1 MCYCPR
7 TLQDFVQSH
16 SPFSPAKDAL
26 GEFGQSLESYL
37 AGIADSKGE
46 TEEHQKNL
54 LRDFLHQSFGYDC
67 NTRDRIDLA
76 IYEDSVPKVLFEVKK
91 SDNAQEFVKPNAQNP
106 NLECKAFYESI
117 LYFLRETLTNK
128 NNNLTHIVLTNTEDF
143 YIIDAKVYAAF
154 AKDKAIVKAFK
165 NCEHKEGNDAST
177 KRFYEELSNLL
188 PTLNMEIQ
196 YAHFRIDDSILAS
209 CHSESLYHSESA
221 LAGEESQRTNNK
233 ESHNILPL
241 LYQILSPHVLL
252 KRKTYLDANTLN
264 QDFYDELL
272 YILGLKENVQSGKV
286 LILPSLAP
294 HTLLD
299 SICSTFELERDKDF
313 EILFSLLTTWNN
325 RLLFLRLLESML
337 LGFKHIKKPFLNLD
351 CLKDFQALNTLFFD
365 ILAKIEEN
373 RDSNIPESLSSI
385 PYLNSSLFEKT
396 ALEIEGKEIK
406 LLESKPIILY
416 HDSIL
421 YKDKNFCQSLNL
433 NAKDKDS
440 TLPLLE
446 YLFAFL
452 HAYDFTT
459 TAQDIQN
466 HTKINFD
473 KLINSAVLGLVF
485 EKLNGYKEG
494 SFYTPSF
501 ITRYMCKQS
510 LERVVLQKFNESQN
524 WGCQNLEEL
533 KNKIDKLTD
542 SKEGY
547 KQANAIF
554 DSIHICDPAVG
565 SGHFLV
571 SALNELILLKF
582 KLGIL
587 CDENHHRIKDIT
599 LEILRD
605 EIVIRDSQNA
615 LFTYTL
621 PAHDNIESHKIQRA
635 LFFAKRKLIES
646 CLFGVD
652 INPNS
657 CEITKLRLWIELLK
671 YSYYKDIPNKRLE
684 TLPNIDINIKCGNSL
699 ISNIALDMTQDSLIK
714 ELKKNASKNAS
725 LEFSA
730 EFQATANDLRNKL
743 PKKIEEYREAVNA
756 YKNETY
762 ADFKA
767 LQKKTIAEC
776 RDFITQ
782 LFFKLSNE
790 YKIFKESL
798 ANYLRNYGYYGIDE
812 GKIKGQY
819 IEQTLQQKLNNYL
832 IAFNFH
838 KTLEI
843 PKNITEYNEKEL
855 VFLITSLQNYE
866 RLIHDQ
872 SAFEWRFAFPEVLDG
887 NGDFLGFDLV
897 IGNPPY
903 IQIQDLQKYVELYRK
918 KYAQYVSDAFDICLL
933 FIAKTLTL
941 INKKGELGFILSDKF
956 FKAKMGKKIREFL
969 ANKKHIHKIVSF
981 GTNQVFERATTYV
994 SIIFCSKE
1002 PHNDFKYK
1010 FFKLGDNFKDLTN
1023 ITYQLLSTQI
1033 LMQETWNFYG
1043 SNIANIIV
1051 KLENQ
1056 TFKFY
1061 DVASKIAKGSS
1072 TGNDDI
1078 YLLDFVKKSGN
1089 LYLVKNKNQEILMEK
1104 NILVPYV
1111 YGENIKRLEFCKP
1124 VKYLLYPYDKKTHK
1138 LIPYRILKIKFPN
1151 AFVYLN
1157 SNKSIL
1163 ESRKIKTTNDN
1174 FYKFSAQRNPET
1186 FMNSKIM
1193 IPDILVA
1200 PRFGFDTIGLFH
1212 NASIHNIQL
1221 KDNFKHYEILLL
1233 GILNSKVFWFFISNT
1248 STALRGDAYRLTPMF
1263 LEKFS
1268 FPKITKSN
1276 QKIVDRII
1284 ALVDEILAIKANCHS
1299 EGALAT
1305 EESHTKPKR
1314 DVSASPQHDKISDTS
1329 KLESEID
1336 SLVYQLYNLTDDEI
1350 KIIENKE

>member
-1 MCYCPR
+1 MRYCPR
-7 TLQDFVQSH
+7 ILQDFVQSH

-26 GEFGQSLESYL
+26 EEFGQSLESYL

-46 TEEHQKNL
+46 SEEHQKNL
-54 LRDFLHQSFGYDC
+54 LRDFLHKSFNYDC
-67 NTRDRIDLA
+67 NTKDRIDLA

-117 LYFLRETLTNK
+117 LYFLRETITNK
-128 NNNLTHIVLTNTEDF
+128 NNNLTHIVLTNTKDF

-154 AKDKAIVKAFK
+154 AKDKAILKAFK

-177 KRFYEELSNLL
+177 KRFYEEIKNLL
-188 PTLNMEIQ
+188 PNLDMEIP
-196 YAHFRIDDSILAS
+196 YTHFRVEDSILAN
-209 CHSESLYHSESA
+209 CHSELSPCHSETLCHSEPA

-233 ESHNILPL
+233 EHILPL

-272 YILGLKENVQSGKV
+272 YILGLKENVQSGKA

-337 LGFKHIKKPFLNLD
+337 LSFKHIKKPFLNLD

-373 RDSNIPESLSSI
+373 RDTNLPQVLAQI

-406 LLESKPIILY
+406 LLESKPLILY

-433 NAKDKDS
+433 NAQAKDS

-466 HTKINFD
+466 HTKMNFD

-510 LERVVLQKFNESQN
+510 LERVVLQKFNESLQ
-524 WGCQNLEEL
+524 WDCQNLDEL

-699 ISNIALDMTQDSLIK
+699 ISNIALDITKDSLIK
-714 ELKKNASKNAS
+714 ELKRTASKNAS

-730 EFQATANDLRNKL
+730 EFQATANDLQNKL

-756 YKNETY
+756 YKNETN

-776 RDFITQ
+776 QVFITQ

-790 YKIFKESL
+790 YKIFKEAL
-798 ANYLRNYGYYGIDE
+798 ANYLRNYGYNGIDE
-812 GKIKGQY
+812 GKIKGQH
-819 IEQTLQQKLNNYL
+819 IEQALQQKLNDYL

-843 PKNITEYNEKEL
+843 PKNVVEYNEKEL
-855 VFLITSLQNYE
+855 IFLITSLQNYE
-866 RLIHDQ
+866 KLIHDQ
-872 SAFEWRFAFPEVLDG
+872 NAFEWRFAFPEVLDS

-903 IQIQDLQKYVELYRK
+903 ISTLDLSKSEIQ
-918 KYAQYVSDAFDICLL
+918 
-933 FIAKTLTL
+933 
-941 INKKGELGFILSDKF
+941 NK
-956 FKAKMGKKIREFL
+956 
-969 ANKKHIHKIVSF
+969 
-981 GTNQVFERATTYV
+981 
-994 SIIFCSKE
+994 
-1002 PHNDFKYK
+1002 
-1010 FFKLGDNFKDLTN
+1010 
-1023 ITYQLLSTQI
+1023 
-1033 LMQETWNFYG
+1033 
-1043 SNIANIIV
+1043 
-1051 KLENQ
+1051 
-1056 TFKFY
+1056 
-1061 DVASKIAKGSS
+1061 
-1072 TGNDDI
+1072 DI
-1078 YLLDFVKKSGN
+1078 YKKQ
-1089 LYLVKNKNQEILMEK
+1089 Y
-1104 NILVPYV
+1104 P
-1111 YGENIKRLEFCKP
+1111 NIKG
-1124 VKYLLYPYDKKTHK
+1124 LY
-1138 LIPYRILKIKFPN
+1138 
-1151 AFVYLN
+1151 
-1157 SNKSIL
+1157 
-1163 ESRKIKTTNDN
+1163 
-1174 FYKFSAQRNPET
+1174 
-1186 FMNSKIM
+1186 
-1193 IPDILVA
+1193 
-1200 PRFGFDTIGLFH
+1200 
-1212 NASIHNIQL
+1212 
-1221 KDNFKHYEILLL
+1221 
-1233 GILNSKVFWFFISNT
+1233 
-1248 STALRGDAYRLTPMF
+1248 
-1263 LEKFS
+1263 
-1268 FPKITKSN
+1268 
-1276 QKIVDRII
+1276 
-1284 ALVDEILAIKANCHS
+1284 
-1299 EGALAT
+1299 
-1305 EESHTKPKR
+1305 
-1314 DVSASPQHDKISDTS
+1314 
-1329 KLESEID
+1329 
-1336 SLVYQLYNLTDDEI
+1336 
-1350 KIIENKE
+1350 

>member
-1 MCYCPR
+1 MRYCPR

-54 LRDFLHQSFGYDC
+54 LRDFLHQSFGYNC
-67 NTRDRIDLA
+67 NTKDKIDLA

-106 NLECKAFYESI
+106 NLECKAFYESV
-117 LYFLRETLTNK
+117 LYFLRETITNK

-177 KRFYEELSNLL
+177 KRFYEEIKNLL
-188 PTLNMEIQ
+188 PTLDMEIQ
-196 YAHFRIDDSILAS
+196 YAHFRVEDSILAS
-209 CHSESLYHSESA
+209 CHSEHSSCHSEPA
-221 LAGEESQRTNNK
+221 LAGE

-299 SICSTFELERDKDF
+299 SICSTFGLERDKDF

-337 LGFKHIKKPFLNLD
+337 LSFKHIKKPFLNLD

-373 RDSNIPESLSSI
+373 RDTNIPEALRLI

-396 ALEIEGKEIK
+396 PLEIEGKEIK
-406 LLESKPIILY
+406 LLESKPLILY

-433 NAKDKDS
+433 NAQAKDS

-524 WGCQNLEEL
+524 WDCQNLDEL

-699 ISNIALDMTQDSLIK
+699 ISRFNLSDSLRTIPNINFQIEQYK
-714 ELKKNASKNAS
+714 KLVFEYKNADQNLMTISKKDIEKQIETIQAIFTLTLKDPKTKRE
-725 LEFSA
+725 LEKA
-730 EFQATANDLRNKL
+730 
-743 PKKIEEYREAVNA
+743 IE
-756 YKNETY
+756 
-762 ADFKA
+762 
-767 LQKKTIAEC
+767 
-776 RDFITQ
+776 
-782 LFFKLSNE
+782 SH
-790 YKIFKESL
+790 
-798 ANYLRNYGYYGIDE
+798 
-812 GKIKGQY
+812 IKQF
-819 IEQTLQQKLNNYL
+819 NNYL
-832 IAFNFH
+832 LDDASL
-838 KTLEI
+838 LEG
-843 PKNITEYNEKEL
+843 L
-855 VFLITSLQNYE
+855 SSLQFNLFGTPTLSEEEQE
-866 RLIHDQ
+866 RALESYGKIQ
-872 SAFEWRFAFPEVLDG
+872 ILRKKLTLALSGAEYKNAFEWRFAFPEVLDS

-903 IQIQDLQKYVELYRK
+903 IRIQGLNKQISEQYK
-918 KYAQYVSDAFDICLL
+918 KSYQA
-933 FIAKTLTL
+933 
-941 INKKGELGFILSDKF
+941 
-956 FKAKMGKKIREFL
+956 
-969 ANKKHIHKIVSF
+969 
-981 GTNQVFERATTYV
+981 ATKNY
-994 SIIFCSKE
+994 
-1002 PHNDFKYK
+1002 
-1010 FFKLGDNFKDLTN
+1010 
-1023 ITYQLLSTQI
+1023 
-1033 LMQETWNFYG
+1033 
-1043 SNIANIIV
+1043 
-1051 KLENQ
+1051 
-1056 TFKFY
+1056 
-1061 DVASKIAKGSS
+1061 
-1072 TGNDDI
+1072 DI
-1078 YLLDFVKKSGN
+1078 YVLFV
-1089 LYLVKNKNQEILMEK
+1089 EM
-1104 NILVPYV
+1104 
-1111 YGENIKRLEFCKP
+1111 
-1124 VKYLLYPYDKKTHK
+1124 
-1138 LIPYRILKIKFPN
+1138 
-1151 AFVYLN
+1151 
-1157 SNKSIL
+1157 
-1163 ESRKIKTTNDN
+1163 
-1174 FYKFSAQRNPET
+1174 
-1186 FMNSKIM
+1186 
-1193 IPDILVA
+1193 
-1200 PRFGFDTIGLFH
+1200 GL
-1212 NASIHNIQL
+1212 
-1221 KDNFKHYEILLL
+1221 
-1233 GILNSKVFWFFISNT
+1233 
-1248 STALRGDAYRLTPMF
+1248 
-1263 LEKFS
+1263 
-1268 FPKITKSN
+1268 KITKSN
-1276 QKIVDRII
+1276 APINFIMPHKWLNADFGEGLRNLVKDKAAKIIHFGDFQVFKASTYTALHWFNHQAKDVQFIKSPDSIQTEQEMTEFLDSITQEDFRIFPHKDLDSRVWNLVGDKTQNILMKIAQFTPAKDIFHKMFQGIATSKDSVYFLEQCKESSKGLIKGYSKELDLIVEIESDFAKPLLMGSSFHRYEKLESDLRVIFPYFKEADSKGKEKMSLYSELDLQTHFPKGYAYLKQCEQVLRARERGRLLDDDLWWRYIYPKNQLLFGKTKLLCPDICNHTHFSLDFEGMFYFTTTIYGYIKNEDFKHLDYKYLLAILNSKLTWWFLQKTSVVMRGGFYRIKPAYIEKFCIPNLTPKEQKPFI
-1284 ALVDEILAIKANCHS
+1284 ALVDEILAIKADCHS
-1299 EGALAT
+1299 ERS
-1305 EESHTKPKR
+1305 EESLQGNR
-1314 DVSASPQHDKISDTS
+1314 DVSLSMKTQHDKMPNTS
-1329 KLESEID
+1329 TLESQID
-1336 SLVYQLYNLTDDEI
+1336 SLVYQLYNLIDEEI
-1350 KIIENKE
+1350 RIIENKE